1 MSEYAP
7 LMALVLFTLVSLGL
21 GVVAKFFTSA
31 KLGFLRK
38 YFLGNRSL
46 GAFAVALTAAV
57 MSGGTFMGFPSLV
70 YTYGWVVGLWIASYM
85 VGGLTVLGLMG
96 KRIGQL
102 SRRTGAITLPDLF
115 RERYGS
121 PALGLITSL
130 MVMIFLSV
138 NLVAQFKA
146 GAIVIKTVLP
156 PSVVG
161 WFEDEGP
168 PVVEGPAAPGA
179 TGGPVETVAAP
190 APKRT
195 SAVDTA
201 YYIGLAVFSAT
212 VILYT
217 AYGGFLAA
225 IWTDVFQ
232 SIIMAIGVM
241 ILLPLALAQT
251 GGLHAA
257 TLAGMEHAGDG
268 FGFGPGAGRAF
279 HTLPLAFS
287 FFLMWAISGAGQ
299 PSTLVRLMAFRNS
312 RTLRYSIAY
321 LTIYN
326 MMVYVPLILIFVCAR
341 SILPD
346 LANVAGGSD
355 QVMPMLC
362 QTLANPYIAG
372 LILAAPYGA
381 VMSTVSGFLL
391 IVASGLVRDLYQ
403 RFLRPTAS
411 EREIEWMSYAATAV
425 VGALVAAAALNPP
438 QFLQLVIIFSGAS
451 MAAAFL
457 APALL
462 GCYWRR
468 ATATGAVAAMVI
480 GPVVTVALYVT
491 GYVLGLNG
499 YDQGVGPPPKPPVYG
514 PYYLLGFD
522 PCVWGLGSSLLAGV
536 IGSLVSAAPDPV
548 RVALLFDEQPPGAPA
563 PATLDLHP
571 ELGQA
576 IEP

>member
-1 MSEYAP
+1 MSSYAP
-7 LMALVLFTLVSLGL
+7 LVALVLFTIVSLCL
-21 GVVAKFFTSA
+21 GVVAKFFTSDR
-31 KLGFLRK
+31 LGFLRK

-70 YTYGWVVGLWIASYM
+70 YTFGWVVGLWIASYM
-85 VGGLTVLGLMG
+85 VGGMTVLGLMG
-96 KRIGQL
+96 KRIGQI

-130 MVMIFLSV
+130 MVLLFLSI

-146 GAIVIKTVLP
+146 GAIIVKTVLP
-156 PSVVG
+156 PEAVS
-161 WFEDEGP
+161 WFESP
-168 PVVEGPAAPGA
+168 GPA
-179 TGGPVETVAAP
+179 VAAVENGAAVVNQP
-190 APKRT
+190 AVKK
-195 SAVDTA
+195 SAIDA
-201 YYIGLAVFSAT
+201 GYYIGLALFSAT
-212 VILYT
+212 VIFYT

-225 IWTDVFQ
+225 IWTDIFQ
-232 SIIMAIGVM
+232 SIIMAIGVL

-257 TLAGMEHAGDG
+257 TVSGMESAGTG

-299 PSTLVRLMAFRNS
+299 PSTLVRLMAFSNS
-312 RTLRYSIAY
+312 KTLRYSIAY
-321 LTIYN
+321 LTFYN
-326 MMVYVPLILIFVCAR
+326 AVVYIPLILVFICAR
-341 SILPD
+341 QILPD
-346 LANVAGGSD
+346 LASIPGGSD

-362 QTLANPYIAG
+362 QKLANPYVAG

-391 IVASGLVRDLYQ
+391 IVASGLVRDVYQ

-411 EREIEWMSYAATAV
+411 EREIEWMSYAGTAV
-425 VGALVAAAALNPP
+425 VGLLVALAALNPP
-438 QFLQLVIIFSGAS
+438 PYLQLIIVFSGAS

-457 APALL
+457 TPALL

-468 ATATGAVAAMVI
+468 ATAAGALAAMIV
-480 GPVVTVALYVT
+480 GPAVTVALYAAGFILT
-491 GYVLGLNG
+491 KYYGI
-499 YDQGVGPPPKPPVYG
+499 DQGFGPPPKPPAYG

-522 PCVWGLGSSLLAGV
+522 PCVWGLGSSFLAGI
-536 IGSLVSAAPDPV
+536 IGSVVSRPPDPE
-548 RVALLFDEQPPGAPA
+548 RVALLFDAQPKASGNRDWQVGPAGA
-563 PATLDLHP
+563 
-571 ELGQA
+571 
-576 IEP
+576 